1 MADSLTPAVED
12 YLKAIYKLTA
22 GQQRASTNQIA
33 EEMDVAP
40 ASATGMIQKM
50 ARMVPPLVDYQK
62 HQGVLLTPAG
72 ENAALEV
79 IRHHRLLELY
89 LHERLGYSWDQV
101 HSEADRL
108 EHVISEE
115 LEERIAQAL
124 GDPSHDPHGDPIPTR
139 DFRVPAQV
147 ETRLSFLRP
156 GQGAIVRR
164 VANTNPDF
172 LRYLQEIGLVPNA
185 RLVVNDYSPF
195 DENLSL
201 SIGGQNK
208 SIILGFLV
216 TGQIFVTLIP
226 SEEISYGEGQ

>member
-50 ARMVPPLVDYQK
+50 ARMIPPLVDYQK
-62 HQGVLLTPAG
+62 HQGVLLTSTG

-101 HSEADRL
+101 HGEADRL

-139 DFRVPAQV
+139 DFQVPAQV

-156 GQGAIVRR
+156 GQAAIVRR

-172 LRYLQEIGLVPNA
+172 LRYLQGIGLVPNA
-185 RLVVNDYSPF
+185 RLVVSDYSPF
-195 DENLSL
+195 DENLSI

-208 SIILGFLV
+208 PIILGFLV
-216 TGQIFVTLIP
+216 TGQVFVTLIP
-226 SEEISYGEGQ
+226 SEETPNGQGQ

>member
-40 ASATGMIQKM
+40 ASATGMIQKL
-50 ARMVPPLVDYQK
+50 AKMVPPLVDYQK
-62 HQGVLLTPAG
+62 HQGVLLTPTG

-139 DFRVPAQV
+139 DFQVPEQI

-156 GQGAIVRR
+156 GQAAIVRR
-164 VANTNPDF
+164 VANTSPDF

-201 SIGGQNK
+201 SIGGRNK

-216 TGQIFVTLIP
+216 TGQVFVTLIP
-226 SEEISYGEGQ
+226 SEEISNGEGQ